1 MAQMHT
7 SRETE
12 SYNGNVPHVS
22 EHITTTGCLF
32 YDFLNALRYAWISKD
47 IWYIFPLIAHFFAL
61 VSYSQP

>member
-7 SRETE
+7 SREIE

-32 YDFLNALRYAWISKD
+32 YDFLHALQY
-47 IWYIFPLIAHFFAL
+47 
-61 VSYSQP
+61 V